1 MSVIGD
7 RMRQLR
13 GPSSLR
19 EMADA
24 IGIKYSAWAR
34 YENGDVLPGAEII
47 TKICQAHAVSA
58 DWLLGL
64 DKRSDRQNVSV
75 QTGAGG
81 VSIGCG
87 SGNVVRG
94 TIVAGGDYGNAAA
107 CAKCPFKK
115 KLRALE
121 KLIQK

>member
-94 TIVAGGDYGNAAA
+94 TIVAGGDYGNAAT

-115 KLRALE
+115 KLKALE
-121 KLIQK
+121 KLISK